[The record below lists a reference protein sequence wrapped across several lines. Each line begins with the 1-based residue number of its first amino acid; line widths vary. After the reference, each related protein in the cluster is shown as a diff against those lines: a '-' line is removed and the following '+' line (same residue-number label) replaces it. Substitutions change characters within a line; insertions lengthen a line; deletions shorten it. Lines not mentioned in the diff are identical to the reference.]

1 MTQDVVVADIQEMP
15 VSGRDYPRTWDQF
28 LDWFPDNDACIEY
41 LEGIRWPDGFSCPQC
56 GRIDEPYR
64 TSRGRLVC
72 RDCRHQCTVTAGT
85 IFDKTRTSLRSWL
98 AAVWYI
104 TNQKQGVTALGL
116 QRVLGLGS
124 YQTAWTMLHRLRRA
138 MIRPGRERL
147 SGVVEVDECFVG
159 HTPRQQK
166 PVKKKGKKTVKQQD
180 SGNTVIAVAVEI
192 KLTKGFGRIRL
203 SRIAAPSQ
211 VALMPFIKD
220 SIEPGSIVHTD
231 GSAAYRLLSKNGY
244 RRMKTVMHGNEKP
257 AHVSMPGVHRVASLL
272 KRWLLG
278 THQGA
283 IRPQQLAHYLDEFVF
298 RFNRRTSR
306 SRGLLFYRLLEQAML
321 TEPLTYSQIAG
332 GSKHKI

>member
-1 MTQDVVVADIQEMP
+1 MP

-28 LDWFPDNDACIEY
+28 LDWFPDETSCLDY
-41 LEGIRWPDGFSCPQC
+41 LEKIRWPSGFVCPRCCEAQTA
-56 GRIDEPYR
+56 YR
-64 TSRGRLVC
+64 SSRNRLMC
-72 RDCRHQCTVTAGT
+72 RRCRYQCTVTAGT
-85 IFDKTRTSLRSWL
+85 VFDKTRTSLRSWL

-138 MIRPGRERL
+138 MIRPGRQRL
-147 SGVVEVDECFVG
+147 SGVVEVDECFIGRTTLKKKVVKK
-159 HTPRQQK
+159 RNKK
-166 PVKKKGKKTVKQQD
+166 PVNQQD
-180 SGNTVIAVAVEI
+180 KRNMIIAIAVEI

-203 SRIAAPSQ
+203 RRIAKPSQ
-211 VALMPFIKD
+211 VALLPFIKD

-231 GSAAYRLLSKNGY
+231 GSAAYRSLPKNGY
-244 RRMKTVMHGNEKP
+244 RRMKTVMQGNEKP
-257 AHVSMPGVHRVASLL
+257 AHVSMPGVHRVAALL

-283 IRPQQLAHYLDEFVF
+283 ISPKQLDHYLDEFTF

-306 SRGLLFYRLLEQAML
+306 SRGLLFYRLLQQAMA
-321 TEPLTYSQIAG
+321 TEPVTYGQIVG

>member
-1 MTQDVVVADIQEMP
+1 MAQDVVVADIQEMP
-15 VSGRDYPRTWDQF
+15 VSGRDYPRTWEQF
-28 LDWFPDNDACIEY
+28 LDWFADNDACIGY

-56 GRIDEPYR
+56 GVVDEPYR

-124 YQTAWTMLHRLRRA
+124 YQTAWTMQHRLRRA

-166 PVKKKGKKTVKQQD
+166 PVKKKGK
-180 SGNTVIAVAVEI
+180 
-192 KLTKGFGRIRL
+192 RL
-203 SRIAAPSQ
+203 
-211 VALMPFIKD
+211 
-220 SIEPGSIVHTD
+220 
-231 GSAAYRLLSKNGY
+231 
-244 RRMKTVMHGNEKP
+244 
-257 AHVSMPGVHRVASLL
+257 
-272 KRWLLG
+272 
-278 THQGA
+278 
-283 IRPQQLAHYLDEFVF
+283 
-298 RFNRRTSR
+298 
-306 SRGLLFYRLLEQAML
+306 
-321 TEPLTYSQIAG
+321 
-332 GSKHKI
+332 